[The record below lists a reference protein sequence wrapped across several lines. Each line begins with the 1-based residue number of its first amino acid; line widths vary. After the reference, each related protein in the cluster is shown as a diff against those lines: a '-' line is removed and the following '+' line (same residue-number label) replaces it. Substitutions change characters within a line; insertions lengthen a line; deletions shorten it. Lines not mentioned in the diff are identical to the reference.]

1 MRRQIRQSTDSQT
14 ISLPEDM
21 LVVLQLQEDSEVDVL
36 VDQQNRQ
43 IIIRSAA
50 DFSSEEVD
58 IQLARQISD
67 FIIEYQPALKE
78 LAK

>member
-1 MRRQIRQSTDSQT
+1 MRRQIRQSTDSQVV
-14 ISLPEDM
+14 SLPEDM
-21 LVVLQLQEDSEVDVL
+21 LTALDLQEGSDIDVF

-58 IQLARQISD
+58 IQLARQIND
-67 FIIEYQPALKE
+67 FIMEYQPALKE